1 MNIISEQLIKLLDE
15 KSSITLERW
24 NDDWIIILSIQDGKR
39 QLHVKGEDLEKE
51 LDYIQKWNEA
61 SHESK

>member
-51 LDYIQKWNEA
+51 LDYIQKWKEA
-61 SHESK
+61 IHEST

>member
-51 LDYIQKWNEA
+51 LDYIQKWKEA
-61 SHESK
+61 SHE